1 VIPIAAE
8 DGYGS
13 KSTDTDLTGFIY
25 SYIFASML
33 ALFKRRTKELLV
45 LFSA

>member
-1 VIPIAAE
+1 VTLKSNIIQTE

-13 KSTDTDLTGFIY
+13 KSTDTDLTGFY

-33 ALFKRRTKELLV
+33 ASSGEEQM
-45 LFSA
+45 

>member
-1 VIPIAAE
+1 MINIISE

-13 KSTDTDLTGFIY
+13 KSTDTELTGFF

-33 ALFKRRTKELLV
+33 ASSGEEQM
-45 LFSA
+45 